1 VWGPP
6 VAPRFACCFT
16 SPLAFPFL
24 RANQTHAAGTCR
36 AERAS
41 AIVRLSCSS
50 KSMPCR
56 PKDLTVH
63 LAARRRELPV
73 VDAWKEGEVG
83 EPRGGTVGGALHSGK
98 VYSVSILVFVGPGVP
113 YKTNI
118 ARSFIQLVHHVC
130 CLSGGFMARK
140 MLAEVAGDGLHGP
153 LRAGPPCIEP
163 SFVRLTLC

>member
-1 VWGPP
+1 
-6 VAPRFACCFT
+6 
-16 SPLAFPFL
+16 
-24 RANQTHAAGTCR
+24 
-36 AERAS
+36 
-41 AIVRLSCSS
+41 
-50 KSMPCR
+50 
-56 PKDLTVH
+56 
-63 LAARRRELPV
+63 V